1 MHKEV
6 NEWQK
11 LWWNQSLL
19 LANAVAIIHA
29 DINDVKPLAKKRQ
42 KNKGWCSVIMAFLG
56 KFAYINSPF
65 LYFYYPVTM
74 SYGHWEG
81 CVV

>member
-19 LANAVAIIHA
+19 LANAVAIIDA
-29 DINDVKPLAKKRQ
+29 DINDVKPLAKKD
-42 KNKGWCSVIMAFLG
+42 KKTKDG
-56 KFAYINSPF
+56 
-65 LYFYYPVTM
+65 
-74 SYGHWEG
+74 
-81 CVV
+81 VVWLWNLLVNLHI

>member
-19 LANAVAIIHA
+19 LANAVAIIDA
-29 DINDVKPLAKKRQ
+29 DINDVKPLAKKD
-42 KNKGWCSVIMAFLG
+42 KKTKDG
-56 KFAYINSPF
+56 
-65 LYFYYPVTM
+65 
-74 SYGHWEG
+74 
-81 CVV
+81 VVWLWHLLVNLHI